1 MKRWGK
7 LFDQLLTATM
17 YLASLFAL
25 LLVLSISY
33 DVVMRYFFVRPTGW
47 ANDLSGYLVYAITF
61 LGVACVQ
68 RERSHIS
75 IDILIDRF
83 SVKTKIIMNC
93 VTSILSALFC
103 GIYMWKGF
111 EATWVSYTHRYP
123 LVGGIKIP
131 EFTIL
136 WFIPFGM
143 FLLFIELIRLSI
155 KNVVDLKRVMTP
167 KGSGL
172 RCL

>member
-1 MKRWGK
+1 MKLLGK
-7 LFDQLLTATM
+7 LFDQLLTATL
-17 YLASLFAL
+17 YLASLFTL
-25 LLVLSISY
+25 LLVLAISY
-33 DVVMRYFFVRPTGW
+33 DVVMRYFFIRPTGW

-61 LGVACVQ
+61 LGVGCVQ

-83 SVKTKIIMNC
+83 SAKTRIIANF

-103 GIYMWKGF
+103 GIYAWKGF
-111 EATWVSYTHRYP
+111 EATWESYIRRYP

-143 FLLFIELIRLSI
+143 SLLFVELIRSSRR
-155 KNVVDLKRVMTP
+155 NMADLKMAMPP
-167 KGSGL
+167 KG
-172 RCL
+172 

>member
-1 MKRWGK
+1 M
-7 LFDQLLTATM
+7 
-17 YLASLFAL
+17 ASVFTL

-61 LGVACVQ
+61 LGAACVQ

-75 IDILIDRF
+75 IDILIGRF
-83 SVKTKIIMNC
+83 DVKTRMIVNC
-93 VTSILSALFC
+93 VTSILSAIFC
-103 GIYMWKGF
+103 GIYAWKGF

-136 WFIPFGM
+136 WLVPFGM
-143 FLLFIELIRLSI
+143 FLLFIELIRLSR
-155 KNVVDLKRVMTP
+155 KNVVDLRMIMTKR
-167 KGSGL
+167 G
-172 RCL
+172 

>member
-1 MKRWGK
+1 MKLLGK
-7 LFDQLLTATM
+7 LFDKVLTTTL
-17 YLASLFAL
+17 YVASVFTL

-61 LGVACVQ
+61 LGAACVQ

-75 IDILIDRF
+75 IDILIERF
-83 SVKTKIIMNC
+83 DVKTKTIANC
-93 VTSILSALFC
+93 VTSILSAIFC
-103 GIYMWKGF
+103 GIYAWKGF

-131 EFTIL
+131 EFSIL
-136 WFIPFGM
+136 WLVPFGM
-143 FLLFIELIRLSI
+143 FLLFIELIRLSG
-155 KNVVDLKRVMTP
+155 KNVVNLRMLMTKR
-167 KGSGL
+167 G
-172 RCL
+172 

>member
-1 MKRWGK
+1 MKLLGK
-7 LFDQLLTATM
+7 LFDKLLTATLYM
-17 YLASLFAL
+17 ASVFTL

-61 LGVACVQ
+61 LGAACVQ

-75 IDILIDRF
+75 IDILIGRF
-83 SVKTKIIMNC
+83 DVKTRMIVNC
-93 VTSILSALFC
+93 VTSILSAIFC
-103 GIYMWKGF
+103 GIYAWKGF

-136 WFIPFGM
+136 WLLPVGM
-143 FLLFIELIRLSI
+143 FLLFIELIRLSR
-155 KNVVDLKRVMTP
+155 KNVVDLRMIMAKR
-167 KGSGL
+167 G
-172 RCL
+172 

>member
-1 MKRWGK
+1 MKLLGK
-7 LFDQLLTATM
+7 LFDKVLTTTL
-17 YLASLFAL
+17 YVASVFTL

-33 DVVMRYFFVRPTGW
+33 DVVMRYFFVCPTGW

-61 LGVACVQ
+61 LGAACVQ

-75 IDILIDRF
+75 IDIFIGRF
-83 SVKTKIIMNC
+83 DAKTRMIVNC
-93 VTSILSALFC
+93 VTSILSAIFC
-103 GIYMWKGF
+103 GIYAWKGF

-136 WFIPFGM
+136 WLVPFGM
-143 FLLFIELIRLSI
+143 FLLFIELIRLSR
-155 KNVVDLKRVMTP
+155 KNVVDLRMIMTKR
-167 KGSGL
+167 G
-172 RCL
+172 

>member
-1 MKRWGK
+1 MKLLGK
-7 LFDQLLTATM
+7 LFDKVLTATL
-17 YLASLFAL
+17 YVASLLAL

-61 LGVACVQ
+61 LGAACVQ

-75 IDILIDRF
+75 IDILIERF
-83 SVKTKIIMNC
+83 NAKTRMIANC

-103 GIYMWKGF
+103 GIFAWKGF
-111 EATWVSYTHRYP
+111 EATWVSYIHRYP

-136 WFIPFGM
+136 WLVPFGM
-143 FLLFIELIRLSI
+143 FLLFIELIRFSR
-155 KNVVDLKRVMTP
+155 KNVADLRMAMTQ
-167 KGSGL
+167 KG
-172 RCL
+172 

>member
-1 MKRWGK
+1 MKLLGK
-7 LFDQLLTATM
+7 LFDKLLTTTL
-17 YLASLFAL
+17 YVASVFTL

-61 LGVACVQ
+61 LGAACVQ

-75 IDILIDRF
+75 IDIFIGRF
-83 SVKTKIIMNC
+83 DAKTRMIVNC
-93 VTSILSALFC
+93 VTSILSAIFC
-103 GIYMWKGF
+103 GIYAWKGF
-111 EATWVSYTHRYP
+111 EATWVSYAHQYP

-136 WFIPFGM
+136 WLVPFGM
-143 FLLFIELIRLSI
+143 FLLFIELIRLSR
-155 KNVVDLKRVMTP
+155 KNVVDLRMIMTKR
-167 KGSGL
+167 G
-172 RCL
+172 